1 MSLHDSSNGY
11 NGLLKISIV
20 YILPIVLGIY
30 FVSDR
35 EKFYY
40 VIRYSVR
47 SKYNTIRC
55 LKVIIVSISFCIIHQ
70 IIDFIYI
77 VYNFEFELLF
87 KYNFIQYTVL
97 FTIIISLFFI
107 QTGFLYQ
114 IINDLI
120 KIHLVS
126 ILITLATNYI
136 QYIFIKYYI
145 INFWIPCI
153 DITAAFEYLSKNLNL
168 TSILIVVFKELL
180 FTISL
185 YLLSQ
190 IIFEKKDIIKK

>member
-1 MSLHDSSNGY
+1 MKFKYLILTIFYLILCIVDCYFSNAPILGSINTGYFSKTDIFMSLHDSSNGY

-77 VYNFEFELLF
+77 VYNFEFELLLNIIL
-87 KYNFIQYTVL
+87 YNIRY
-97 FTIIISLFFI
+97 
-107 QTGFLYQ
+107 
-114 IINDLI
+114 
-120 KIHLVS
+120 
-126 ILITLATNYI
+126 
-136 QYIFIKYYI
+136 
-145 INFWIPCI
+145 C
-153 DITAAFEYLSKNLNL
+153 
-168 TSILIVVFKELL
+168 LL
-180 FTISL
+180 L
-185 YLLSQ
+185 
-190 IIFEKKDIIKK
+190 